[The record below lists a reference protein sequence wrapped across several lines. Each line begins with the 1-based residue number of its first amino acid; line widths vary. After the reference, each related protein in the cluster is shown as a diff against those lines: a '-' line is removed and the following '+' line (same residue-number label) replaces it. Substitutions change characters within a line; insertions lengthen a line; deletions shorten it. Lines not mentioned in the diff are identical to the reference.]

1 MVFAATM
8 SIKLNGTVHILRRYL
23 FVVSSMTLLAI
34 SDYRPAEPTAGKTA
48 NKKNWKIKKCGEK
61 SSRGLI

>member
-23 FVVSSMTLLAI
+23 FVVFSVTLSAI
-34 SDYRPAEPTAGKTA
+34 SDYRLAEPTGGREAEEKKKKEWGKA
-48 NKKNWKIKKCGEK
+48 VVA
-61 SSRGLI
+61 